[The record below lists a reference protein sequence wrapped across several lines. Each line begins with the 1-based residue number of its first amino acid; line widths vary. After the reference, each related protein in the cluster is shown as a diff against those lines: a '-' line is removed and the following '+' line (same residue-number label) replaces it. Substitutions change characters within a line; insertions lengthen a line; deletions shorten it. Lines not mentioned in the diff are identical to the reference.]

1 MFKRSDLCIK
11 TCSQNFSK
19 DTLKDV
25 LFFTSE
31 GTFTVFIYYN
41 YFTFALLGQIQN
53 LDIMFLFFLPKK
65 MLFLAKKLC
74 CNVNNL
80 HLIS

>member
-41 YFTFALLGQIQN
+41 YYNYFRFALLGQIQN

-65 MLFLAKKLC
+65 MLFLAKK
-74 CNVNNL
+74 
-80 HLIS
+80 